1 MSLKI
6 LFKFV
11 RSAYRGTNDEVNIKI
26 KQDLTNA
33 LTELSI
39 DTNKI
44 FNPSRDSIKAIFP
57 NEGMINKTLKKS
69 GTLQTKGF
77 DPRLSITLKASRTVY
92 IYNIDSAL
100 LATYTHTDIKE
111 HLQTDS

>member
-11 RSAYRGTNDEVNIKI
+11 RSAYRGNNDEVNIKI

-44 FNPSRDSIKAIFP
+44 FNPS
-57 NEGMINKTLKKS
+57 
-69 GTLQTKGF
+69 
-77 DPRLSITLKASRTVY
+77 
-92 IYNIDSAL
+92 
-100 LATYTHTDIKE
+100 
-111 HLQTDS
+111 